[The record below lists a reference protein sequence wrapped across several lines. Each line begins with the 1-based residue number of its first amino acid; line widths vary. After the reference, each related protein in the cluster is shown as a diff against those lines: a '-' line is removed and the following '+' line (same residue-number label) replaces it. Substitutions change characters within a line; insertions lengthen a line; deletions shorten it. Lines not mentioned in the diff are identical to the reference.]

1 LEKLKGNAMK
11 PILFV
16 YLFIAGTFLSLYFN
30 KKLIKF
36 YKNKWI
42 MYGFVLFSGLAAN
55 QIYEYIKQVD
65 VESKKFSFENE
76 SILAEKDTVLSITNS
91 FSILIPKG
99 YRYIVNA
106 EGKTGVYAEKRENDN
121 NTLHAITLSVY
132 KSKEP
137 LDKIIS
143 NTVEELNKKYKD
155 VSYTVKTFHSNDK
168 VLRFKFKME
177 DTSNFGIMRCVIKD
191 SVLYSLLVLSKNSA
205 ENYTLQKVS
214 EDLERVV
221 ETFSLN

>member
-1 LEKLKGNAMK
+1 MEPM
-11 PILFV
+11 LFV

-30 KKLIKF
+30 KRLIKF

-65 VESKKFSFENE
+65 LESKKFSFENE

-91 FSILIPKG
+91 FSILIPKD
-99 YRYIVNA
+99 YRYIVNV

-121 NTLHAITLSVY
+121 NTLHAITLTVY

-168 VLRFKFKME
+168 VLRFKFTME
-177 DTSNFGIMRCVIKD
+177 DANNFGIMRCVIKD
-191 SVLYSLLVLSKNSA
+191 NMLYSLLVLSKNST
-205 ENYTLQKVS
+205 EQKVS

-221 ETFSLN
+221 ETFSIK

>member
-1 LEKLKGNAMK
+1 MELM
-11 PILFV
+11 LFV

-30 KKLIKF
+30 KRLIKF

-99 YRYIVNA
+99 YRYIANV
-106 EGKTGVYAEKRENDN
+106 EGKSGVYAEKRENDN
-121 NTLHAITLSVY
+121 NTLHAITLTVY

-168 VLRFKFKME
+168 VLRFKFRME
-177 DTSNFGIMRCVIKD
+177 DANNFGIMRCVIKD
-191 SVLYSLLVLSKNSA
+191 NLLYSLLVLSKNST
-205 ENYTLQKVS
+205 EQKVS

-221 ETFSLN
+221 ETFSLK

>member
-1 LEKLKGNAMK
+1 MEKLKGNIMELM
-11 PILFV
+11 LFV

-30 KKLIKF
+30 KRLIKF

-99 YRYIVNA
+99 YRYIANV
-106 EGKTGVYAEKRENDN
+106 EGKSGVYAEKRENDN
-121 NTLHAITLSVY
+121 NTLHAITLTVY

-168 VLRFKFKME
+168 VLRFKFTME
-177 DTSNFGIMRCVIKD
+177 DASNFGIMRCVIKD
-191 SVLYSLLVLSKNSA
+191 NMLYSLLVLSKNST
-205 ENYTLQKVS
+205 EQKVS

-221 ETFSLN
+221 ETFSLK

>member
-1 LEKLKGNAMK
+1 ME

-30 KKLIKF
+30 KRLIKF

-99 YRYIVNA
+99 YRYIANV
-106 EGKTGVYAEKRENDN
+106 EGKSGVYAEKRENDN
-121 NTLHAITLSVY
+121 NTLHAITLTVY

-168 VLRFKFKME
+168 VLRFKFTME
-177 DTSNFGIMRCVIKD
+177 DASNFGIMRCVIKD
-191 SVLYSLLVLSKNSA
+191 NMLYSLLVLSKNST
-205 ENYTLQKVS
+205 EQKVS

-221 ETFSLN
+221 ETFSIK

>member
-1 LEKLKGNAMK
+1 MEPM
-11 PILFV
+11 LFV

-30 KKLIKF
+30 KRLIKF

-99 YRYIVNA
+99 YRYIANV
-106 EGKTGVYAEKRENDN
+106 EGKSGVYAEKRENDN
-121 NTLHAITLSVY
+121 NTLHAITLTVY

-168 VLRFKFKME
+168 VLRFKFTME
-177 DTSNFGIMRCVIKD
+177 DASNFGIMRCVIKD
-191 SVLYSLLVLSKNSA
+191 NMLYSLLVLSKNST
-205 ENYTLQKVS
+205 EQKVS

-221 ETFSLN
+221 ETFSIK

>member
-1 LEKLKGNAMK
+1 ME

-30 KKLIKF
+30 KRLIKF

-99 YRYIVNA
+99 YRYIANV
-106 EGKTGVYAEKRENDN
+106 EGKSGVYAEKRENDN
-121 NTLHAITLSVY
+121 NTLHAITLTVY

-168 VLRFKFKME
+168 VLRFKFTME
-177 DTSNFGIMRCVIKD
+177 DASNFGIMRCVIKD
-191 SVLYSLLVLSKNSA
+191 NMLYSLLVLSKNST
-205 ENYTLQKVS
+205 EQKVS

-221 ETFSLN
+221 ETFSLK